1 MKTIAIY
8 NIKGGV
14 GKSTTAV
21 NLACIAAAQ
30 GRPTLL
36 WDLDAQGA
44 ASYYLGQES
53 SGGRGSGK
61 LIRGKEDLRDLAIK
75 TRFPNLD
82 VIPSRF
88 SYRKMDIHL
97 ARQGRPRK
105 ALAAML
111 RPLSSFY
118 GWVFLD
124 CPPGITL
131 LSENVFR
138 AADLVLIPL
147 IPTPLS
153 VRTFEEI
160 VVFFQRKDLD
170 RSLLLPFFSLVEPRK
185 KIHRETMALFAA
197 REGGVCTS
205 FIPSLSDIERMAVTR
220 RPVTHFKPRSAA
232 GLAYHALWDEI
243 AHKNAEN

>member
-21 NLACIAAAQ
+21 NLACLAAAE

-44 ASYYLGQES
+44 ASYYLGQEG
-53 SGGRGSGK
+53 SGSRGSRDV
-61 LIRGKEDLRDLAIK
+61 IRRKQDLRDLAVE
-75 TRFPNLD
+75 TRFPLLD
-82 VIPSRF
+82 VVPSRF
-88 SYRKMDIHL
+88 SYRKMDIRL
-97 ARQGRPRK
+97 SRQGKPRK
-105 ALAAML
+105 ALSAIL

-118 GWVFLD
+118 AWVFLD

-131 LSENVFR
+131 LSESVFR
-138 AADLVLIPL
+138 AADLILIPL
-147 IPTPLS
+147 VPTPLS

-170 RSLLLPFFSLVEPRK
+170 RSRLLPFFSLVEPRK
-185 KIHRETMALFAA
+185 KIHRETMAIFAA
-197 REGGVCTS
+197 REGRVCRS
-205 FIPSLSDIERMAVTR
+205 FIPSLSDIERMAVTC
-220 RPVTHFKPRSAA
+220 RPVAHFKPRSAA
-232 GLAYHALWDEI
+232 GRAYRALWDEL
-243 AHKNAEN
+243 ADKNAEN